1 MAPELL
7 ALVEAGR
14 ALAVEDRFE
23 LAHQM
28 LISADDETSDQPVGM
43 DASWAAEFRRRIN
56 DIDSGAVQLV
66 DGADTMRMARERIA
80 HRRAASAS

>member
-28 LISADDETSDQPVGM
+28 LINQMLQRLD
-43 DASWAAEFRRRIN
+43 
-56 DIDSGAVQLV
+56 LV
-66 DGADTMRMARERIA
+66 HGT
-80 HRRAASAS
+80 

>member
-28 LISADDETSDQPVGM
+28 LISADDETIDRSVGI
-43 DASWAAEFRRRIN
+43 DASWAAEFRRRIS
-56 DIDSGAVQLV
+56 DVDSGAVQLV
-66 DGADTMRMARERIA
+66 NGADTMRLARERIA
-80 HRRAASAS
+80 QRRAASAS